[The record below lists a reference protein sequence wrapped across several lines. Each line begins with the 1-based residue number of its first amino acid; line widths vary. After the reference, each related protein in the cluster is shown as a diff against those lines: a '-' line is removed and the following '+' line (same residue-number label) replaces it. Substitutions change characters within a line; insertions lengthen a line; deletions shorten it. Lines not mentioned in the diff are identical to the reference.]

1 MRPIIKV
8 EHLSKRYHIGARRAS
23 YATLRD
29 SIAGTL
35 RARFGGLRRNG
46 NQEENTIWALKDV
59 SFEVAPGEVLGVIG
73 RNGSGKSTLLKI
85 LSRITEPT
93 AGKVDIYGR
102 VGSLLEVGAGF
113 HPELSGRENIYLNGA
128 ILGMKRSEMD
138 RKFDEIVAFAETE
151 KFIDTPVKYYSSG
164 MYMRLAFSVAAH
176 LEPEILIVDEVL
188 AVGDVRFQQK
198 CLGKIENIARQGLTV
213 VLVSHDMEAIRKLCR
228 TAVLL
233 NKGAVSHVGNTG
245 AVVEKYLDI
254 HCETRSDYSIPFN
267 QEDDGPGYA
276 YRLIIESVNG
286 TPISSI
292 PAGQPWQIKV
302 KACLKRQVGYFIA
315 GLGLTTMSGVPVRT
329 TWSKPQTLEP
339 GSYEMVFREDNIL
352 LCPGRYFITIGLSSF
367 ENTFFY
373 VERAGTLEVS
383 EYSKGI
389 DLVRISHCGL
399 LFNQMQVTV
408 RADV

>member
-8 EHLSKRYHIGARRAS
+8 EHLSKQYRIGARQAS

-35 RARFGGLRRNG
+35 RAQFGGLRRNR
-46 NQEENTIWALKDV
+46 NQEDNTIWALKDV

-73 RNGSGKSTLLKI
+73 RNSSGKSTLLKI

-93 AGKVDIYGR
+93 TGKVDIYGR

-128 ILGMKRSEMD
+128 ILGMKRSEIG

-188 AVGDVRFQQK
+188 AVGDVRFQKK
-198 CLGKIENIARQGLTV
+198 CLGKIGNVAQQGLTV

-228 TAVLL
+228 TAMLL
-233 NKGAVSHVGNTG
+233 NQGAVSNVGNTG
-245 AVVEKYLDI
+245 AVVEEYLDI

-267 QEDDGPGYA
+267 HEDDKPGYA
-276 YRLIIESVNG
+276 YQLIIESVNG

-292 PAGQPWQIKV
+292 PVGEPWQIKV
-302 KACLKRQVGYFIA
+302 KVCLKRQVECFIA
-315 GLGLTTMSGVPVRT
+315 GLGLTTMSGAPVRT

-383 EYSKGI
+383 EYSKGV
-389 DLVRISHCGL
+389 DLVRISNCGL
-399 LFNQMQVTV
+399 LLNQMQVTV

>member
-1 MRPIIKV
+1 MRPIVKV
-8 EHLSKRYHIGARRAS
+8 EQLSKRYRIGARRAS

-59 SFEVAPGEVLGVIG
+59 SFEVAKGEVLGVIG

-128 ILGMKRSEMD
+128 ILGMKRSEID

-233 NKGAVSHVGNTG
+233 NKGAVSSVGNAG

-267 QEDDGPGYA
+267 QEDDKPGYA

-286 TPISSI
+286 APISSI
-292 PAGQPWQIKV
+292 PVGQPWQIKV
-302 KACLKRQVGYFIA
+302 KARLKRQVEYFIA
-315 GLGLTTMSGVPVRT
+315 GLGLTTMSGVPLRT

-383 EYSKGI
+383 EYSKGV
-389 DLVRISHCGL
+389 DLVRISNCGL
-399 LFNQMQVTV
+399 LLNPMQITV

>member
-1 MRPIIKV
+1 MRPIVNV
-8 EHLSKRYHIGARRAS
+8 EHLSKRYRIGARQSS

-59 SFEVAPGEVLGVIG
+59 SFEVAPGEILGVIG

-113 HPELSGRENIYLNGA
+113 HTELSGRENIYLNGA
-128 ILGMKRSEMD
+128 ILGMKRSEID

-198 CLGKIENIARQGLTV
+198 CLGKIENVARQGLTV

-233 NKGAVSHVGNTG
+233 NNGEVSNVGNTG
-245 AVVEKYLDI
+245 SVVEKYLDT

-267 QEDDGPGYA
+267 QEDDKPGYA

-292 PAGQPWQIKV
+292 PVGQPWQIKV
-302 KACLKRQVGYFIA
+302 KARLKRQVEYFIA
-315 GLGLTTMSGVPVRT
+315 GLGLTTMSGVPLRT

-339 GSYEMVFREDNIL
+339 GSYEIVFREDNIL

-383 EYSKGI
+383 EYSIGV
-389 DLVRISHCGL
+389 DLVRISNCGL
-399 LFNQMQVTV
+399 LLNPMQITV